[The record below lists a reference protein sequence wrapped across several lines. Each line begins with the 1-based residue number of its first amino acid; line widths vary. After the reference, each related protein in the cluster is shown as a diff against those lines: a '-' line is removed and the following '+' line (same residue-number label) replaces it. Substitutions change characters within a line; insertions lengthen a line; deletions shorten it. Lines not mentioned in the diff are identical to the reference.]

1 MAVANSLAYYI
12 TATIMAAKSFI
23 LQVPVELKIGKKIII
38 RLHLIVD
45 YAVDFKK
52 RLF

>member
-12 TATIMAAKSFI
+12 TATITAAISFI
-23 LQVPVELKIGKKIII
+23 SQVPVELKIGKKNFI

-45 YAVDFKK
+45 YAVDLKK
-52 RLF
+52 CLF